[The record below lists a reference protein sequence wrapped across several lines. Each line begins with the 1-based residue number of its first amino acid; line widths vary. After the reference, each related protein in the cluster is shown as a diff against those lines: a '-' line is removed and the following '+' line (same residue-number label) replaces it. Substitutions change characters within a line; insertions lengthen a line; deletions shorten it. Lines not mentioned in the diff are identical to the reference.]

1 MNNITITKAN
11 RDDEIPYDLLLLADP
26 SIETIDDYIHRGKCY
41 VASIDND
48 IVGVYVMIK
57 TRPLTLELVNIAVDE
72 KYQGRGIGKK
82 LVFSAIENAR
92 AEKAKVL
99 EVGTGNS
106 SLSQLALYQKC
117 GFRIVG
123 VDRDFF
129 KKNYIEN
136 IVENGIKCVDMVRL
150 SMDL

>member
-1 MNNITITKAN
+1 MDSITIKKVN